1 MKKFILTL
9 TLSFCVFSIQF
20 GQIQT
25 GAEQTKKYFPFLENK
40 NIALVVN
47 QTSTIGAI
55 HLVDSLI
62 NSNFKIKKVFAP
74 EHGFRGT
81 ADAGEHVKNHI
92 DTKTGLPIIS
102 LYGNNKKPTKEQ
114 MAGIDLVIFDI
125 QDVGVRF
132 YTYISTMHYVMEICA
147 EEHIPFLVLDRPN
160 PNGNYIAGP
169 VLQLKFQSF
178 VGLHPIPIVH
188 GLTVGELAKMINK
201 EKWLKNEKSC
211 DLTIIK
217 CENYDHNSQYTIPIK
232 PSPNLP
238 NDLSISLYPSL
249 CLFEPTE
256 VSIGRG
262 TYFPFQV
269 AGTPQGEQVG
279 NFTFTPKS
287 IEGMSKHPKHEN
299 KLCYGIDFREN
310 TSSRFNLEALILFYQ
325 NSKDKSK
332 FFTST
337 SFFNQLVGNNELI
350 EKIKKG
356 DSYEKIEKSWNAQLK
371 EYLILRSKYLLYPD
385 FN

>member
-1 MKKFILTL
+1 MNKSFFTLILSLCIVTL
-9 TLSFCVFSIQF
+9 QF
-20 GQIQT
+20 GQIKT
-25 GAEQTKKYFPFLENK
+25 GADQTEKYFPLLKGK

-47 QTSTIGAI
+47 QTSIICKT
-55 HLVDSLI
+55 HLVDTLI
-62 NSNFKIKKVFAP
+62 SANYSIKKVFAP

-114 MAGIDLVIFDI
+114 LLNIDLMIFDI

-132 YTYISTMHYVMEICA
+132 YTYISTMHYVMEACA
-147 EEHIPFLVLDRPN
+147 EYKIPFIILDRPN
-160 PNGNYIAGP
+160 PNGFYVDGP
-169 VLQLKFQSF
+169 VLQPKFQSF

-188 GLTVGELAKMINK
+188 GLTVGELAQMINK
-201 EKWLKNEKSC
+201 EKWLEKEQPC
-211 DLTIIK
+211 ELTIIP
-217 CENYDHNSQYTIPIK
+217 CQNYSHKSNYSLPVK

-238 NDLSISLYPSL
+238 NDLSIALYPSL

-262 TYFPFQV
+262 TPFPFQV
-269 AGTPQGEQVG
+269 VGTPDSKQIGK
-279 NFTFTPKS
+279 FSFTPKS
-287 IEGMSKHPKHEN
+287 ITGMSKHPKHEN
-299 KLCYGIDFREN
+299 KICYGIDFRKESPKN
-310 TSSRFNLEALILFYQ
+310 FNLETLLLFYKNSQ
-325 NSKDKSK
+325 NKSK
-332 FFTST
+332 FFTNP
-337 SFFNQLVGNNELI
+337 SFFNLLAGNDVLI
-350 EKIKKG
+350 EQIKRG
-356 DSYEKIEKSWNAQLK
+356 DSYEQIKRSWEPQLK